1 MVKHLSIGK
10 ILSPW
15 GIKGQVKIA
24 PLTDDIR
31 RFEDLDTVYID
42 FGNNMIS
49 KKIEKIIFLKQDFVV
64 LKFEGIDNIETAE
77 KLRNCFV
84 KVHRDNAIK
93 LPKDHYFICD
103 IIGLKVYDESRHFIG
118 IIEDVISTGA
128 NDVYVVKTCENKEVL
143 IPAIKQ
149 VVKIVDLA
157 NKEMTIQPLE
167 GML

>member
-31 RFEDLDTVYID
+31 RFEGLDTAYID
-42 FGNNMIS
+42 LGESMIS

-64 LKFEGIDNIETAE
+64 LKFEGIDTIEKAE